1 METPKTGTCLRA
13 HVWAE
18 DQLSI
23 STPGIQV
30 QKTSEPM
37 PVKRLPFITLTKTLV
52 MGGYLVMG
60 FFQKNPW
67 RCTQLPVGGLGMVVY
82 CEFLL

>member
-1 METPKTGTCLRA
+1 
-13 HVWAE
+13 
-18 DQLSI
+18 
-23 STPGIQV
+23 
-30 QKTSEPM
+30 M